1 MSDEQIVLCDRC
13 QQGEAQSPHTC
24 PYAEEIAD
32 DRETLCTCCQ
42 ECETQCCQDI

>member
-1 MSDEQIVLCDRC
+1 MSDDQVVLCSRC

>member
-1 MSDEQIVLCDRC
+1 MQDEQIVLCERC

-24 PYAEEIAD
+24 PYAAEIAND
-32 DRETLCTCCQ
+32 YDTECTCCD